1 MVLYMNM
8 NRFVIAANW
17 KMHFGVQEAKDWCN
31 VFLSQYRPTR
41 GRAVMVFP
49 PYILLPIVMEALHG
63 SGIWVGG
70 QNMYHAPK
78 GAFTGEVSGAM
89 LWNLGCGAVI
99 IGHSER
105 RKHFHE
111 DDALLA
117 MKRKAAMDIGL
128 QTIFCVGEEWD
139 QREAGTH
146 HEFVRAQLLA
156 GLADIQSND
165 LDRLIIAYEPVWAI
179 GTGKTATQQDIVDM
193 HGFIRATLRT
203 IHSDAGIDDVP
214 ILYGGSVN
222 EENAA
227 EILSVKDVNGV
238 LVGGASLDPLKFL
251 TIVNSIPMTVL
262 GN

>member
-1 MVLYMNM
+1 MNM

-41 GRAVMVFP
+41 GRVVMVFP
-49 PYILLPIVMEALHG
+49 PFILLPTVMDALQG
-63 SGIWVGG
+63 SDVWVGG
-70 QNMYHAPK
+70 QNMYHVPK
-78 GAFTGEVSGAM
+78 GAYTGEVSGAM
-89 LWNLGCGAVI
+89 LWDLGCGAVI

-111 DDALLA
+111 DDVQLAL
-117 MKRKAAMDIGL
+117 KRKAAMDIGL
-128 QTIFCVGEEWD
+128 QTIFCVGEEWA

-146 HEFVRAQLLA
+146 HEFVRAQVLA
-156 GLADIQSND
+156 GLADIQAND

-203 IHSDAGIDDVP
+203 IIVDRDVDDVP

-222 EENAA
+222 EDNTA
-227 EILSVKDVNGV
+227 EILNIMDVNGV
-238 LVGGASLDPLKFL
+238 LVGGASLDPTKFL
-251 TIVNSIPMTVL
+251 TIVNSIPQAVM
-262 GN
+262 GD